1 MRYFKKPLF
10 IFQAA
15 ILILKTAERN
25 MPVRRRRIPGRF
37 ASFANPGIILSRP
50 IKNSVLREKYLNIYY
65 RFTILQAAFYVY

>member
-1 MRYFKKPLF
+1 
-10 IFQAA
+10 
-15 ILILKTAERN
+15 
-25 MPVRRRRIPGRF
+25 MPVRRRRIPGRFASRPNIIQIRPDAQDCCIPGRF